1 MTSRKL
7 FLIAGATIVVVLG
20 ALYSYRWLQV
30 DRCLDNGGA
39 WNYELRR
46 CEGTRS

>member
-1 MTSRKL
+1 MKRRTLLLSL
-7 FLIAGATIVVVLG
+7 SALILVAVVVLYG
-20 ALYSYRWLQV
+20 YRWLQV

-46 CEGTRS
+46 CEGART